1 MAGSC
6 NGVVLYSRSRPVR
19 GGCVLEQRGALQPFY
34 AMFSKNESSP
44 KNKTTPRTT
53 SMMSTLSRRER
64 GTTTRSLYIMVGKV
78 GRNREVKQSE
88 ITR

>member
-1 MAGSC
+1 MKMYFTRAVGQC
-6 NGVVLYSRSRPVR
+6 EVAVFWNKEGR
-19 GGCVLEQRGALQPFY
+19 
-34 AMFSKNESSP
+34 FSLFHAIFTKNEPSP